1 MQSGGVSPFP
11 STLSNGNGNGT
22 ANGHAPARK
31 VKICVYC
38 GSAKG
43 KDPAHLEAA
52 RALGRVMAKNNI
64 SLGKYGAHRFP
75 PLSIWLTSVKYTAA
89 APSA

>member
-1 MQSGGVSPFP
+1 MESGGVSPFP
-11 STLSNGNGNGT
+11 SATATRAQTPLTNLNSN
-22 ANGHAPARK
+22 APERK

-52 RALGRVMAKNNI
+52 RALGRVMAQNNI
-64 SLGKYGAHRFP
+64 SLGKSRPHCSHRVSP
-75 PLSIWLTSVKYTAA
+75 G
-89 APSA
+89 

>member
-1 MQSGGVSPFP
+1 MQSGGASPFP
-11 STLSNGNGNGT
+11 SALASPNGS
-22 ANGHAPARK
+22 ARK

-52 RALGRVMAKNNI
+52 RALGRVMAKKNI
-64 SLGKYGAHRFP
+64 SLGKSGAHRS
-75 PLSIWLTSVKYTAA
+75 LLMIIWLTSVKCTAA